1 MGWYALLSLGPDK
14 MLTILY
20 YIWVM
25 RKINGLQWLFKCLL
39 INLILNFLK
48 RWSLTVVHDIMGEI

>member
-1 MGWYALLSLGPDK
+1 LLSLGPDK